1 MLKSIVVDCDLLTS
15 FWTFLKRQISRK
27 TAKAKALLF
36 KELGKTGTLCVMS
49 GYYPVEP
56 AVALVSIF
64 AI

>member
-1 MLKSIVVDCDLLTS
+1 MLKSTVVDCDLLTS

-36 KELGKTGTLCVMS
+36 KELGKTGKHYHMCDVRVLPC
-49 GYYPVEP
+49 GN
-56 AVALVSIF
+56 LSIF

>member
-36 KELGKTGTLCVMS
+36 KELGKTGKH
-49 GYYPVEP
+49 
-56 AVALVSIF
+56 
-64 AI
+64 